1 MYYLNLSES
10 KKKDIYPLGE
20 NFSGKSPAGES
31 VDFTNY
37 YLRKNGRPMFGISG
51 EFHFSRCREECWEDE
66 LEKMRLCGINIIA
79 TYTFW
84 NHHEEKEGE
93 FCFEGRRNLRRFITL
108 CQEKGFYVIVRIGP
122 FVHGE
127 VRNGGLPDWL
137 YGKPFEVRE
146 NNEGFLSCTRRL
158 YRKLAEQLSGLFYQE
173 GGPVIGVQIDNEYQH
188 SAAPWEMTAGV
199 TNEWISPGHSGEDY
213 MYRLRDIAREEGIV
227 APFYTCTA
235 WGGAV
240 TPEEMMPLWG
250 GYSYR
255 PWIYPVYQGEHP
267 ATDEYIYAD
276 YHNNDLRECGE
287 FKPHYSPEN
296 RPYACCEMGGGM
308 LSTYYCRFQFA
319 YKSVDAMANI
329 KMASGCNFL
338 GYYVFRGGTNPKGNC
353 PEFLNEGQAPKLSYD
368 YQAAVGEFGQ
378 LRESYK
384 RLKPLHSF
392 ANEFSKEL
400 CATSTYLPEGA
411 RKISPLDQKTLRY
424 AVRMKDDRGF
434 LFINNFQD
442 HAQTRLKKDETIVLE
457 LSGETIEVGPISL
470 APDENCILPFNM
482 DLNGILL
489 KYALAQPVTRWTEG
503 GTVCYLFMV
512 PDLMEEGFV
521 FEEGTVVTESNHGY
535 GRVYSV
541 VREDKYCS
549 IYTIP
554 RNKMGD
560 LYQLE
565 RGGRRI
571 FVMTDAAVLGD
582 KDEIRLETME
592 EETLVSVYPCDAF
605 KESSQVIRRKTDKGM
620 WGIYQ
625 ISVEKKEIDVSVK
638 QTGPSR
644 YVIDIPT
651 DNMKGLKEG
660 LLQIQYEGDIGQAFI
675 DGEMI
680 HDNFN
685 NGAIW
690 ELGLKNFVD
699 RLEKQP
705 LTIYITPLKK
715 GARVN
720 AQSAMAART
729 EEVDET
735 VASLNSAAVRPV
747 YEVKLLYA

>member
-93 FCFEGRRNLRRFITL
+93 FCFEGRRNLRRFVTL

-338 GYYVFRGGTNPKGNC
+338 GYYVFRGGTNPKGNG

-644 YVIDIPT
+644 YVINIPI

-720 AQSAMAART
+720 VQSAMAART

>member
-127 VRNGGLPDWL
+127 ARNGGLPDWL

-338 GYYVFRGGTNPKGNC
+338 GYYVFRGGTNPKGNG

-457 LSGETIEVGPISL
+457 LSGETIEVGPVSL

-512 PDLMEEGFV
+512 PDGMEEGFV

-541 VREDKYCS
+541 AREDKCCS

-582 KDEIRLETME
+582 KDEIPLETME

-644 YVIDIPT
+644 YVINIPT